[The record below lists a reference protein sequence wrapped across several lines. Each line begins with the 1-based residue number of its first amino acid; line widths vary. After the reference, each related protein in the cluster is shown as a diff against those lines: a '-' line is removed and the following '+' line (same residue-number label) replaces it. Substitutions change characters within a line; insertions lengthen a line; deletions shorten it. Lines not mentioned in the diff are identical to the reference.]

1 MLRVPGQAGGSLR
14 GWAEMQRREMEEGK
28 GGKIRLRR
36 EGKSVG
42 RRRWGAA
49 QKAGGEGESW
59 MLFLERMES

>member
-1 MLRVPGQAGGSLR
+1 MPGKAGGSLKGR
-14 GWAEMQRREMEEGK
+14 AEMQRREMEEGK
-28 GGKIRLRR
+28 GVKMRLRR

-49 QKAGGEGESW
+49 QRAGGEEGESW